1 MHPTFEIML
10 NEITPALKH
19 MARARRACRSM
30 DGGGYVVDMLT
41 QAMAVLEVIESGI
54 LEGAQRAK
62 EEA

>member
-1 MHPTFEIML
+1 MHPTFETVL
-10 NEITPALKH
+10 KEIHPALKH
-19 MARARRACRSM
+19 MARARRACRTL
-30 DGGGYVVDMLT
+30 DGSDYVADMFT